1 MIDIKETIQEFIE
14 GKYNDYPKKY
24 SVYESLKNKE
34 NSELQYIYNEFS
46 LQHELGNYLRY
57 KLKEDYIVKFE
68 YNIKDLTENSLSI
81 DTCKKEIDI
90 LIINCETKEKY
101 AIELKY
107 LKNKAYPYRMYQCI
121 KDMRFMNDVLKIKNV
136 KETYCVVVT
145 ENKGFYESV
154 DNENKDLINNKELLE
169 AYYKYI
175 KDLQRKRKN
184 LENKEISKNEIQK
197 IDNQLKM
204 AYEITNYKEQFPC
217 IYEYFRNSNKDWL
230 RGKYIYSNLRNDLGI
245 IDIHDFKEN
254 IKFDWMSIGDERSK
268 YYVLKFTS
276 TLHDQ

>member
-68 YNIKDLTENSLSI
+68 YNI
-81 DTCKKEIDI
+81 
-90 LIINCETKEKY
+90 
-101 AIELKY
+101 
-107 LKNKAYPYRMYQCI
+107 KAYPYRMYQCI

-175 KDLQRKRKN
+175 KDLQRKR
-184 LENKEISKNEIQK
+184 
-197 IDNQLKM
+197 
-204 AYEITNYKEQFPC
+204 
-217 IYEYFRNSNKDWL
+217 NSNKDWL